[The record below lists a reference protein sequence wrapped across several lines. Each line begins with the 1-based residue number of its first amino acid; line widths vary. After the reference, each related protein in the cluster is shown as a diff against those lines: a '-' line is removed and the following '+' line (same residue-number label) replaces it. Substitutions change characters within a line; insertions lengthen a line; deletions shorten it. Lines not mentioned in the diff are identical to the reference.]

1 MKPLAASRILSSP
14 FNAFPLSLRTGRRR
28 LVKIS
33 PWSPA
38 FPPEPPLRVRIPR
51 IVRLLLRYYADVRLL
66 NDVRVR
72 IAATAFPY
80 RPAYRATAG
89 VVELSRFSS
98 IECPR
103 MHRVSDSA
111 GPAAT
116 GCITPLFVV
125 PSRQLYTVGA
135 PDFQISELNGWPTYP
150 LSTLHVRSHDRPRM
164 TRGHDGSAHPFM

>member
-1 MKPLAASRILSSP
+1 MPGTPRTDPYEKDYFIRLLPRVVHAKPLIGYTYPVKSVQC
-14 FNAFPLSLRTGRRR
+14 FPLSLRTGRRR

-103 MHRVSDSA
+103 MHRVLDSA
-111 GPAAT
+111 GPNY
-116 GCITPLFVV
+116 G
-125 PSRQLYTVGA
+125 
-135 PDFQISELNGWPTYP
+135 
-150 LSTLHVRSHDRPRM
+150 
-164 TRGHDGSAHPFM
+164 